1 MVHFYY
7 SACVVLSVQCSLLAD
22 LQLFNGLSSFSN
34 HQADFVCRD
43 QDLLNGTVAV
53 HLIVEAWTI
62 PTLLDNLAQKPLCLP
77 GGMEPRA
84 RQGICHYNLH
94 NHPQRKRFA
103 VVKDEL
109 R

>member
-1 MVHFYY
+1 MCCVISAVH
-7 SACVVLSVQCSLLAD
+7 LLAD

-43 QDLLNGTVAV
+43 QDLLNGTVPV

-77 GGMEPRA
+77 EGMEPRA
-84 RQGICHYNLH
+84 RQGICNYNLH